1 MASARPCVLVHG
13 GWCGGWHWDDVAARL
28 RAPGIARGGADVAG
42 NGGARARSDARNR
55 TARAHRRRR
64 RVDRKGR
71 LRDVV
76 LVGHS
81 YGGAVV
87 TGVAHRCGERIAEL
101 VYLDGFV
108 PRHGESLADILGAE
122 FVEASRAAARNA
134 GTPHLIPPMFSVEAS
149 VGWTGQ
155 RAADHAARMCGQPI
169 ATAFD
174 RTHAPGPLVG
184 APLVHRVYRATAGSV
199 RPIRRRGARLDGVV
213 VLRTAVSARRGA
225 HDAGRGGRH
234 HRNAGNAMSAAERTP

>member
-13 GWCGGWHWDDVAARL
+13 GWCGGWHWDEVATRL
-28 RAPGIARGGADVAG
+28 RAQGLRVEAPTLPGMAE
-42 NGGARARSDARNR
+42 RAREA
-55 TARAHRRRR
+55 TPETGLHAH
-64 RVDRKGR
+64 VDDVVALIERER

-87 TGVAHRCGERIAEL
+87 TGVAHRCNERIAEL

-108 PRHGESLADILGAE
+108 PRHGESLADILGAD
-122 FVEASRAAARNA
+122 FVEASRAAARAA

-155 RAADHAARMCGQPI
+155 RAADHAARMCSQPI

-174 RTHAPGPLVG
+174 RTHAPGPL
-184 APLVHRVYRATAGSV
+184 A
-199 RPIRRRGARLDGVV
+199 
-213 VLRTAVSARRGA
+213 ARRSFIACTAQPLGLFDRYIA
-225 HDAGRGGRH
+225 EARASAEWLYFELPCPHDAVH
-234 HRNAGNAMSAAERTP
+234 TMPAAVAGIIETLATP

>member
-1 MASARPCVLVHG
+1 MAATRPCVLVHG
-13 GWCGGWHWDDVAARL
+13 GWCGGWHWDCVAARL
-28 RAPGIARGGADVAG
+28 RARGLRVEVPTLPGMAERGNEATSETGLHAHVDDVAALIERE
-42 NGGARARSDARNR
+42 N
-55 TARAHRRRR
+55 
-64 RVDRKGR
+64 

-101 VYLDGFV
+101 VYLDAFV
-108 PRHGESLADILGAE
+108 PQHGESLADILGSD
-122 FVEASRAAARNA
+122 FVEASRTAARNA

-174 RTHAPGPLVG
+174 RMHAPG
-184 APLVHRVYRATAGSV
+184 R
-199 RPIRRRGARLDGVV
+199 
-213 VLRTAVSARRGA
+213 VSARRSFIACTAQPLGLFDRYIGEA
-225 HDAGRGGRH
+225 RASTDWLYFELPCPHDAVH
-234 HRNAGNAMSAAERTP
+234 TMPAAVAGIIETLATP

>member
-1 MASARPCVLVHG
+1 MASTRPCVLVHG

-28 RAPGIARGGADVAG
+28 RANRLRVEVPTLPGMAERAREATPETGLHAHIDDVA
-42 NGGARARSDARNR
+42 ALIERED
-55 TARAHRRRR
+55 
-64 RVDRKGR
+64 

-81 YGGAVV
+81 YGGAVI

-108 PRHGESLADILGAE
+108 PRHGESLADILGAD
-122 FVEASRAAARNA
+122 FVDASRAAARNA

-155 RAADHAARMCGQPI
+155 RAADLAARMCGQPM

-174 RTHAPGPLVG
+174 RMHAPGP
-184 APLVHRVYRATAGSV
+184 P
-199 RPIRRRGARLDGVV
+199 
-213 VLRTAVSARRGA
+213 SARRSFIACTVQPLGLFDRYVA
-225 HDAGRGGRH
+225 EARASTEWLYFELPCPHDAVH
-234 HRNAGNAMSAAERTP
+234 TMPAAVAGIIETLATP

>member
-1 MASARPCVLVHG
+1 MVATKRPCVLVHG
-13 GWCGGWHWDDVAARL
+13 GWCGGWHWEEVASRLRTQGLRVEVPTLPGMAERAHEATPETGLHAHIDDVAGL
-28 RAPGIARGGADVAG
+28 IEGHGL
-42 NGGARARSDARNR
+42 
-55 TARAHRRRR
+55 H
-64 RVDRKGR
+64 
-71 LRDVV
+71 DVV

-87 TGVAHRCGERIAEL
+87 TGVVHRCGERIAEL

-108 PRHGESLADILGAE
+108 PRHGESLADILGAD

-155 RAADHAARMCGQPI
+155 RAADHAARMCSQPM

-174 RTHAPGPLVG
+174 RMHAPGPV
-184 APLVHRVYRATAGSV
+184 A
-199 RPIRRRGARLDGVV
+199 
-213 VLRTAVSARRGA
+213 ARRSFIACTAQPLGLFDRYIA
-225 HDAGRGGRH
+225 EARASTDWLYFELPCPHDAVH
-234 HRNAGNAMSAAERTP
+234 TMPAAVAGIIETLATP

>member
-1 MASARPCVLVHG
+1 MALKRPCVLVHG
-13 GWCGGWHWDDVAARL
+13 GWCGSWHWEDVASRLRAQGLRVEVPTLPGMAERTHEATPETGLHAHVDDVAALIERE
-28 RAPGIARGGADVAG
+28 
-42 NGGARARSDARNR
+42 N
-55 TARAHRRRR
+55 
-64 RVDRKGR
+64 

-87 TGVAHRCGERIAEL
+87 TGVVHRCGERIAEL

-108 PRHGESLADILGAE
+108 PRHGESLADILGAD
-122 FVEASRAAARNA
+122 FVEASRAAARDA

-155 RAADHAARMCGQPI
+155 RAADHAARMCSQPM

-174 RTHAPGPLVG
+174 RMHAPGPV
-184 APLVHRVYRATAGSV
+184 T
-199 RPIRRRGARLDGVV
+199 
-213 VLRTAVSARRGA
+213 ARRSFIACSVQPLGLFDRYVA
-225 HDAGRGGRH
+225 EARASTEWLYFELPCPHDAVH
-234 HRNAGNAMSAAERTP
+234 TMPAAVAGIIETLATP

>member
-1 MASARPCVLVHG
+1 MASKRPCVLVHG
-13 GWCGGWHWDDVAARL
+13 GWCGGWHWEDVAGRLRAQGLRVEVPTLPGMAERAHEATPETGLHAHIDDVAALIERE
-28 RAPGIARGGADVAG
+28 
-42 NGGARARSDARNR
+42 N
-55 TARAHRRRR
+55 
-64 RVDRKGR
+64 

-87 TGVAHRCGERIAEL
+87 TGVVHRCGERIAEL

-108 PRHGESLADILGAE
+108 PRHGESLADILGAD
-122 FVEASRAAARNA
+122 FVEASRAAAREA

-155 RAADHAARMCGQPI
+155 RAADHAARMCSQPI

-174 RTHAPGPLVG
+174 RMHAPG
-184 APLVHRVYRATAGSV
+184 
-199 RPIRRRGARLDGVV
+199 
-213 VLRTAVSARRGA
+213 AVTARRSFIACTAQPLGLFDRYIA
-225 HDAGRGGRH
+225 DARASTDWLYFELPCPHDAVH
-234 HRNAGNAMSAAERTP
+234 TMPAAVAGIIETLATP

>member
-1 MASARPCVLVHG
+1 MASKRPCVLVHG
-13 GWCGGWHWDDVAARL
+13 GWCGSWHWEDVASRLRAQGLRVEVPTLPGMAERAHEATPETGLHAHVADVAALIERE
-28 RAPGIARGGADVAG
+28 
-42 NGGARARSDARNR
+42 N
-55 TARAHRRRR
+55 
-64 RVDRKGR
+64 

-87 TGVAHRCGERIAEL
+87 TGVVHRCGERVAEL

-108 PRHGESLADILGAE
+108 PRHGESLADILGAD

-155 RAADHAARMCGQPI
+155 RAADHAARMCSQPM

-174 RTHAPGPLVG
+174 RMHAPGPV
-184 APLVHRVYRATAGSV
+184 T
-199 RPIRRRGARLDGVV
+199 
-213 VLRTAVSARRGA
+213 ARRSFIACTVQPLGLFDRYVA
-225 HDAGRGGRH
+225 EARASTEWLYFELPCPHDAVH
-234 HRNAGNAMSAAERTP
+234 TMPAAVAGIIETLATP